1 MRRIGWWTGIALV
14 ALTGVAP
21 AAVTWTCDKK
31 SEAIVASSYIVA
43 SVCSASG
50 TYTTGGDAV
59 AAAALCGSS
68 ARQPLMVMVSSSA
81 NAAGASTFVATYDQT
96 SGSID
101 LATAA
106 GTPAPGTALAQ
117 VAAGTTVTGFTLR
130 VLAFC
135 K

>member
-1 MRRIGWWTGIALV
+1 MRRIGWWTGLALV
-14 ALTGVAP
+14 ALTGTAP

-31 SEAIVASSYIVA
+31 AETVVASAYIVA

-59 AAAALCGSS
+59 TAAALCGSG
-68 ARQPLMVMVSSSA
+68 ARQPLLVMVSSSA
-81 NAAGASTFVATYDQT
+81 NAVGASTFVATYDQT
-96 SGSID
+96 TGGLM

-106 GTPAPGTALAQ
+106 ATPAPGTPLAQ
-117 VAAGTTVTGFTLR
+117 VAAGTSVTGFTLR
-130 VLAFC
+130 ALAFC